1 MRLPSLPRPDA
12 GKLAIPALGAALA
25 ATFATPAAAQLD
37 PRRGPPGCVPVAER
51 QMERG
56 CYIMVEHRLGP
67 LPTDVPLHWNIA
79 AYPSRAAAEAA
90 RGPRGAVVEALG
102 RLWLM
107 SIAEAGY
114 RPAGGEHLAEIGPL
128 RIEAGTPY
136 TAAYMQGI
144 MLPGAETGVH
154 HHPGPEVILTLAGE
168 ECMETPAGR
177 MVGRAGG
184 APVMVPPE
192 VPHRLTI
199 TGTEE
204 RQALALVLHDSNRPW
219 AIRTHEHGWTPRGLC
234 RGD

>member
-1 MRLPSLPRPDA
+1 MRTPSLAIPGVGR
-12 GKLAIPALGAALA
+12 LAIPAAAVVLA
-25 ATFATPAAAQLD
+25 ATGATSAGAQLD

-56 CYIMVEHRLGP
+56 CYIMVEHRLGA

-79 AYPSRAAAEAA
+79 AYPSRAAADAA
-90 RGPRGAVVEALG
+90 RGPRGVVVEALG
-102 RLWLM
+102 RVWLM
-107 SIAEAGY
+107 SIEEAGY
-114 RPAGGEHLAEIGPL
+114 RSAGGEHVAEVGPL
-128 RIEAGTPY
+128 RVEAGTAY

-154 HHPGPEVILTLAGE
+154 RHPGPEAILTLAGE

-177 MVGRAGG
+177 LVGRPGG
-184 APVMVPPE
+184 EPVLVPPH

-204 RQALALVLHDSNRPW
+204 RRALALVLHDSAQPW
-219 AIRTHEHGWTPRGLC
+219 AIRTHDHGWTPRGLC

>member
-1 MRLPSLPRPDA
+1 MRMPSLARFSA
-12 GKLAIPALGAALA
+12 RKLAIPVVAAVLA
-25 ATFATPAAAQLD
+25 ATGATSAKAQID

-51 QMERG
+51 QIERG
-56 CYIMVEHRLGP
+56 CYIMVEHRLGV

-79 AYPSRAAAEAA
+79 AYSSRTAAEAA

-102 RLWLM
+102 RVWLM

-114 RPAGGEHLAEIGPL
+114 RPAGGEHVAEVGPL
-128 RIEAGTPY
+128 RVEVSTAY

-154 HHPGPEVILTLAGE
+154 HHPGPEAILTLAGE
-168 ECMETPAGR
+168 ECMETPAGKQ
-177 MVGRAGG
+177 VGHPGG
-184 APVMVPPE
+184 GPVVVPPH
-192 VPHRLTI
+192 VPHRLTV

-204 RQALALVLHDSNRPW
+204 RRALALVLHDSAQPW
-219 AIRTHEHGWTPRGLC
+219 ALRTHEHGWTPRGLC